1 MMSSLI
7 RTKSG
12 HFALEDCITLEDLEQ
27 NPNQC
32 IPIEEAFKD
41 FKSLMIEDEKI
52 VYHGKTISSFLEGQ
66 VAIKNKEG
74 KILAIYEQVGKNTLK
89 SVRGLW

>member
-1 MMSSLI
+1 
-7 RTKSG
+7 
-12 HFALEDCITLEDLEQ
+12 
-27 NPNQC
+27 
-32 IPIEEAFKD
+32 
-41 FKSLMIEDEKI
+41 MIEDEKI

>member
-1 MMSSLI
+1 MSSLI

-12 HFALEDCITLEDLEQ
+12 HFALDDCITLEELEQ

-41 FKSLMIEDEKI
+41 FKSLIIEDEKI
-52 VYHGKTISSFLEGQ
+52 VYHGKTISSSLEGQ

-74 KILAIYEQVGKNTLK
+74 KILAIYGQVGKNTLK